1 MANLTFANLESE
13 VYAHTG
19 LDSTDTTNLTN
30 VDRWLNYCQ
39 QDICAR
45 WPWQFMESREAI
57 VTVPDYTTGTVSV
70 STGGTTV
77 TGSGTTFT
85 SIMGT
90 SAQYWIQFIGSN
102 DWYLITAFGSSTSIT
117 IEEPYQ
123 GLTNLTNTT
132 YIIRKRY
139 YSLSSSCDRVVD
151 IINQATPLKLIQVDI
166 RTADDLYPNPQSTNT
181 SYGFLMWGID
191 ASGNVQVIPYPFPSD
206 ARVFELKTIKRPV
219 DGSISIPNKY
229 AHLIAWGAIAVGFA
243 FLRKFEEAEAW
254 NARFEQRIQQMRS
267 EYRTSEDLQNI
278 MRSIDSVQGSKYL
291 QFPEQYPVVLGGG

>member
-19 LDSTDTTNLTN
+19 LDSTDSTNSTN

-45 WPWQFMESREAI
+45 WPWRFMESREAI
-57 VTVPDYTTGTVSV
+57 VTIPDYTTGTISV

-90 SAQYWIQFIGSN
+90 SAQYWIQFLGSN
-102 DWYLITAFGSSTSIT
+102 DWYLITAFASATSIT
-117 IEEPYQ
+117 IEEAYQ

-139 YSLSSSCDRVVD
+139 YSLSSNCDRVVD
-151 IINQATPLKLIQVDI
+151 IINQATPLKLVNVDI

-181 SYGFLMWGID
+181 SYGYLMWGID
-191 ASGNVQVIPYPFPSD
+191 STGNIQVIPYPFPSD

-243 FLRKFEEAEAW
+243 FLRKFEEAAAW
-254 NARFEQRIQQMRS
+254 NARLDQRIQQMKS
-267 EYRTSEDLQNI
+267 EYRMSEDLQNI
-278 MRSIDSVQGSKYL
+278 MRPIDSIQNAKYL
-291 QFPEQYPVVLGGG
+291 QFPEQYPVVMGGG